1 MRKVRRRAKKG
12 FTLVE
17 TIVAMSLTAIFLASC
32 VVLILPIE
40 KIYTRVNDESRAQIL
55 ADTVVNS
62 LRAECSGACILS
74 ADDVRVVN
82 SGASGP
88 ISENV
93 VSSYGNVLILR
104 KSNAY
109 FETISANYCLTSG
122 HRTAVLNNDDAP
134 VMDETTSRAV
144 YRMSFDSVSASDSVS
159 AGRLHY
165 GYFGTGSESQWVP
178 YDFTNPLVSGA
189 YGNMFVR
196 LTFGTIQYGTDGVP
210 DYVTC
215 TVTIL
220 DRDGVTLYTRQTVLC
235 F

>member
-1 MRKVRRRAKKG
+1 MRKIRRRSRKG

-17 TIVAMSLTAIFLASC
+17 TIVAMALTTIFMASC
-32 VVLILPIE
+32 VVLILPVE
-40 KIYTRVNDESRAQIL
+40 KIYTRVNDESKAQIL

-62 LRAECSGACILS
+62 LRAECSDACILS
-74 ADDVRVVN
+74 SDDVRVTG

-88 ISENV
+88 IAESVN
-93 VSSYGNVLILR
+93 SAYGNVLVLR
-104 KSNAY
+104 KSAVY
-109 FETISANYCLTSG
+109 FETISSNYGITSG
-122 HRTAVLNNDDAP
+122 HQNAVLDNDDAP
-134 VMDETTSRAV
+134 LMNSTTSRSV
-144 YRMSFDSVSASDSVS
+144 YRMSFDSVTAADSVS

-178 YDFTNPLVSGA
+178 YDFTNPLVSGT

-196 LTFGTIQYGTDGVP
+196 LDFGSIQYGNDTVP
-210 DYVTC
+210 DYVSC

-220 DRDGVTLYTRQTVLC
+220 DKDGNTLYTRQTVLC